1 MVKFDKV
8 YSLYREDYS
17 EVDTLCKELNIS
29 PLMAKVLINR
39 GFCKVQEARNF
50 LNTDLDSLI
59 DPFLLKDMEQAVAR
73 IIKAI
78 ESDEKIC
85 IYGDY
90 DADGVTSTSVLLLFL
105 EKIGANCIYYL
116 PNRLEEG
123 YGLNKNAVDKISDL
137 GVSLVITVDCG
148 ITNIEEVGYLNK
160 KGIDVIVTDH
170 HQCGEVLPN
179 CVAVINPNRED
190 CSYPFKKLAGVGVA
204 FKLVQGLSEKL
215 GISIDYEQILPIVAV
230 GTVADVMP
238 LVGENRVIVKNGLK
252 IVNNRQRLN
261 IGLEALLEVSGL
273 KNKEIS
279 SYHIGFVLGPRLN
292 AAGRLGVAST
302 GVKMFVSKNYEKAFT
317 LAKELDEE
325 NKKRQEIED
334 GILKEAEE
342 LIKQQVDL
350 EKDKVIV
357 LASDKWHSG
366 IIGICASKLT
376 DKYFKPTILF
386 AIEGDLA
393 RGSARSIPTLDI
405 YDSLTKCGGLFEKF
419 GGHKQA
425 AGISIKTQNIEAFRK
440 KINNIVI
447 DSLDEEDF
455 IPKISIDCEIGPEDI
470 NLETIMEL
478 KELEPFGIENPYPQF
493 IYREALIDNIR
504 SVGRD
509 NKHLKLVLEKDNN
522 KVDAIAFNFGK
533 YENILEVGDSINV
546 ITTLEINEYMGM
558 VNPQFKIR
566 DIADIELYQS
576 NLDKD
581 YYYHIKKCLK
591 LKNKQNY
598 PDPSNL
604 NFYPKDDRV
613 EIIIDKLKNEDSILV
628 LVFNYYNLQEILKAI
643 KMEGRDIIKR
653 TSITYNLSDKTKPN
667 GLVILPILSEIDF
680 KDYEKVIL
688 YDLNLNKDGLLDF
701 MNNSKDLNI
710 EFLFTKKDIEKNKKL
725 MNIFSPTAEEMKVV
739 CKTFT
744 AMKGKGFKVEPDTY
758 LSSINRKTNQNIT
771 RFKLDLIFEIL
782 KDMDFIDFINK
793 DGFYF
798 IKVLTAF
805 NEKIDIIERAKVKY
819 LYSLNNFS

>member
-1 MVKFDKV
+1 MIKFNKV

-39 GFCKVQEARNF
+39 GFCEVQEARSF
-50 LNTDLDSLI
+50 LNTDLNSLI

-78 ESDEKIC
+78 ESNEKVC

-105 EKIGANCIYYL
+105 EKTSANCIYYL

-123 YGLNKNAVDKISDL
+123 YGLNKDAVDKISDL

-148 ITNIEEVGYLNK
+148 ITNIEEVDYLNK
-160 KGIDVIVTDH
+160 KGIDVVVTDH
-170 HQCGEVLPN
+170 HQCGELLPN
-179 CVAVINPNRED
+179 CIAVINPNRED

-204 FKLVQGLSEKL
+204 FKLVQGLSKKL

-302 GVKMFVSKNYEKAFT
+302 GVEMFVSKDYEKAFT

-334 GILKEAEE
+334 EILKEAEE
-342 LIKQQVDL
+342 LIKQQIDL

-386 AIEGDLA
+386 AIEGDFA

-405 YDSLTKCGGLFEKF
+405 YDSLTKCGELFEKF

-425 AGISIKTQNIEAFRK
+425 AGISIKTKNIEAFRK
-440 KINNIVI
+440 KINDIVI

-455 IPKISIDCEIGPEDI
+455 IPKISIDCEIGSEDI

-478 KELEPFGIENPYPQF
+478 KKLEPFGIENPSPQF
-493 IYREALIDNIR
+493 IYKDALIGSIR
-504 SVGRD
+504 SVGKD

-546 ITTLEINEYMGM
+546 VTTLEINEYMGM

-566 DIADIELYQS
+566 DIADIELYQT
-576 NLDKD
+576 NLYKD
-581 YYYHIKKCLK
+581 YYYHMKKCLRI
-591 LKNKQNY
+591 KNRENY
-598 PDPSNL
+598 FQFSDLS
-604 NFYPKDDRV
+604 FYPKDDRLN
-613 EIIIDKLKNEDSILV
+613 IIIDRLKNEDSILL

-643 KMEGRDIIKR
+643 KMEGRDVIKR
-653 TSITYNLSDKTKPN
+653 TSITYNLNNRTKPN
-667 GLVILPILSEIDF
+667 SLVILPILSEIDF
-680 KDYEKVIL
+680 KDYEKIIL
-688 YDLNLNKDGLLDF
+688 FDLNLDKDDGLLDF
-701 MNNSKDLNI
+701 INNSKNLNI

-725 MNIFSPTAEEMKVV
+725 INIFFPTTEEMRVV
-739 CKTFT
+739 CRTFIT
-744 AMKGKGFKVEPDTY
+744 IKGKGFRIEPDIY
-758 LSSINRKTNQNIT
+758 LRSINRKTNQNIT
-771 RFKLDLIFEIL
+771 RFKLDLIFEML
-782 KDMDFIDFINK
+782 KDMNFIDFVNK

-798 IKVLTAF
+798 IKVLEGF
-805 NEKIDIIERAKVKY
+805 NEKLI
-819 LYSLNNFS
+819 